1 MSHTVLVVD
10 DSPVIRHAVRSF
22 IEQTPHWHVCGEAEN
37 GKVAVEQVRELHPDV
52 VILDLQ
58 MPVMDGLRGRP
69 PHQPACPQHRNADV
83 YDARWRSTLKI
94 RSGSRYQGSALKI
107 RWAQRASTC

>member
-37 GKVAVEQVRELHPDV
+37 GKVAVEQVRECIP
-52 VILDLQ
+52 
-58 MPVMDGLRGRP
+58 M
-69 PHQPACPQHRNADV
+69 
-83 YDARWRSTLKI
+83 W
-94 RSGSRYQGSALKI
+94 
-107 RWAQRASTC
+107 